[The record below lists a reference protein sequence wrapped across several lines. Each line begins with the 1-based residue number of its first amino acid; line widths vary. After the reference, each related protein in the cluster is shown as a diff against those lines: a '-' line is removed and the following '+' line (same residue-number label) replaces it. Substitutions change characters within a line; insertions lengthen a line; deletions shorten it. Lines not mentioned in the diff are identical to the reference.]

1 MKRITHWIIGAP
13 SLLVILVAFLCIVST
28 WGAKTFLTKGIN
40 VGMEGIVT
48 VIRSGEATLGRLE
61 NIVSETL
68 PTAITAVES
77 MLATDRD
84 PSHKIPGTH
93 EKAVL
98 HLRTELLPEIDQL
111 MNTAEAITQIVLS
124 ANETLMIMNTLPLIE
139 LPPLPTKRWQSLN
152 NRLSALRDS
161 ALGLVNLLSQPKNSE
176 FMINDTKIRRNVQML
191 KNISQEL
198 EDRLVK
204 IKVDLSTILE
214 KIEAIRTKING
225 WITWLLMGIFLVMF
239 WVAGG
244 QIYLLWHFWKT
255 RFIRTDQ

>member
-1 MKRITHWIIGAP
+1 MRRIARWILAAS
-13 SLLVILVAFLCIVST
+13 SLLVILGAFLCIISA
-28 WGAKTFLTKGIN
+28 WGARTFLTKGLN

-48 VIRSGEATLGRLE
+48 VIRSGETTLGRLE

-68 PTAITAVES
+68 PTAITDVES
-77 MLATDRD
+77 MLAADRE
-84 PSHKIPGTH
+84 PSRNIAEIQ
-93 EKAVL
+93 EKAVS

-111 MNTAEAITQIVLS
+111 INTAGTITQIIIS
-124 ANETLMIMNTLPLIE
+124 ANETLMIMNALPLIQ

-161 ALGLVNLLSQPKNSE
+161 ALELVNLLMRPKNSA
-176 FMINDTKIRRNVQML
+176 FMSRDSEIRRNVQGL
-191 KNISQEL
+191 KNISQQL
-198 EDRLVK
+198 KDRLMK

-214 KIEAIRTKING
+214 KIEAIRSKITG

-255 RFIRTDQ
+255 RSIRTD

>member
-1 MKRITHWIIGAP
+1 MKRINRWIIGAP
-13 SLLVILVAFLCIVST
+13 SLLVILVAFLCIIST
-28 WGAKTFLTKGIN
+28 WGARTFLTKGIN

-77 MLATDRD
+77 MLATDRE
-84 PSHKIPGTH
+84 PSRNIPELQ
-93 EKAVL
+93 EKAL
-98 HLRTELLPEIDQL
+98 LRLRTELLPEIDQL
-111 MNTAEAITQIVLS
+111 MNTAGTITQIILS

-161 ALGLVNLLSQPKNSE
+161 ALSLVNLLVPSKNSE
-176 FMINDTKIRRNVQML
+176 FMIKDSEIRQSVQML

-198 EDRLVK
+198 KDRLVT
-204 IKVDLSTILE
+204 IKVDLSTILK
-214 KIEAIRTKING
+214 KIEAIHTKITF
-225 WITWLLMGIFLVMF
+225 WITWLLTGIFLVMF

-255 RFIRTDQ
+255 RVS

>member
-1 MKRITHWIIGAP
+1 MRRVTRWIVAAP
-13 SLLVILVAFLCIVST
+13 SLIIILGAFLCILST
-28 WGAKTFLTKGIN
+28 WGARTFLTKGVNI
-40 VGMEGIVT
+40 GMQGIVT

-77 MLATDRD
+77 MLAADRE
-84 PSHKIPGTH
+84 PFRNMAVMQ

-111 MNTAEAITQIVLS
+111 MNTAGTITQIILS
-124 ANETLMIMNTLPLIE
+124 ANETLMIMNALPLIQ
-139 LPPLPTKRWQSLN
+139 LPPLPTKRWQSIN
-152 NRLSALRDS
+152 KRLSELRDS
-161 ALGLVNLLSQPKNSE
+161 ALGLVNLLMRPKDSE
-176 FMINDTKIRRNVQML
+176 SMSRDSEIRRNLQGL
-191 KNISQEL
+191 KSISQEL
-198 EDRLVK
+198 KDRLVK

-214 KIEAIRTKING
+214 KIEAIRTKIAG

-255 RFIRTDQ
+255 RSINTD

>member
-1 MKRITHWIIGAP
+1 MKRITSWIIGAP
-13 SLLVILVAFLCIVST
+13 SLLVILVAFLCIIST

-77 MLATDRD
+77 MLATDRE
-84 PSHKIPGTH
+84 PSQNIPEIK

-98 HLRTELLPEIDQL
+98 HLRIELLPEIDQL
-111 MNTAEAITQIVLS
+111 MNTAGTITQIILS
-124 ANETLMIMNTLPLIE
+124 ANETLTIMNTLPLIQ

-152 NRLSALRDS
+152 DRLSALRDS
-161 ALGLVNLLSQPKNSE
+161 ALGLVNLLMPPKNSE
-176 FMINDTKIRRNVQML
+176 FMIRDPEIRRSVQML
-191 KNISQEL
+191 KNISQDL
-198 EDRLVK
+198 KDRLVG
-204 IKVDLSTILE
+204 IEADLSTILE
-214 KIEAIRTKING
+214 KIEAIRTNITG
-225 WITWLLMGIFLVMF
+225 WITWLLTGIFLVMF

-244 QIYLLWHFWKT
+244 QIYLLWHFWKV
-255 RFIRTDQ
+255 RFIRTD

>member
-1 MKRITHWIIGAP
+1 MKRITRWIIVSP
-13 SLLVILVAFLCIVST
+13 SLLVILVAFLCIISS
-28 WGAKTFLTKGIN
+28 WGARSFLTKGIN

-61 NIVSETL
+61 NIVSVTL
-68 PTAITAVES
+68 PTAITTVES
-77 MLATDRD
+77 ILATDRE
-84 PSHKIPGTH
+84 PSQNITLIQ

-111 MNTAEAITQIVLS
+111 MNTAGTITQIILS
-124 ANETLMIMNTLPLIE
+124 ANETLMIMNTLPLIQ

-152 NRLSALRDS
+152 NRLSKLRDS
-161 ALGLVNLLSQPKNSE
+161 ALGLVNLLMPPKNSE
-176 FMINDTKIRRNVQML
+176 FMIRDSEIRRSVQML

-198 EDRLVK
+198 KDRLLK

-214 KIEAIRTKING
+214 KIEAIRTKITG

-255 RFIRTDQ
+255 RFIRTD

>member
-1 MKRITHWIIGAP
+1 MKRITRWIIGAP
-13 SLLVILVAFLCIVST
+13 SLLVILVAFLCIIST
-28 WGAKTFLTKGIN
+28 WGAKTFLTKGIS
-40 VGMEGIVT
+40 VGTEGIVT

-61 NIVSETL
+61 NIVSQTL

-77 MLATDRD
+77 MLDADRE
-84 PSHKIPGTH
+84 PSQNIPVIQ

-111 MNTAEAITQIVLS
+111 MNTAGTITQIILS
-124 ANETLMIMNTLPLIE
+124 ANETLMTMNTLPLIQ

-152 NRLSALRDS
+152 NRISALHDN
-161 ALGLVNLLSQPKNSE
+161 AIGLVYLLMPPKNNE
-176 FMINDTKIRRNVQML
+176 FMIKDLEIRQSVQMM

-198 EDRLVK
+198 KDRLDR
-204 IKVDLSTILE
+204 IKADLSTILE
-214 KIEAIRTKING
+214 KIEDIRTKITG
-225 WITWLLMGIFLVMF
+225 WITWLLTGIFLVMF

-255 RFIRTDQ
+255 RLISTD

>member
-1 MKRITHWIIGAP
+1 MKQITHWIIGAP
-13 SLLVILVAFLCIVST
+13 SLLVILVAFLCIIST
-28 WGAKTFLTKGIN
+28 FGAKSFLTKGIN

-48 VIRSGEATLGRLE
+48 VIRTGETTLGRLE

-68 PTAITAVES
+68 PTTITAVES
-77 MLATDRD
+77 MLATDRE
-84 PSHKIPGTH
+84 PSHNISVIQ

-98 HLRTELLPEIDQL
+98 RLRTELLPEIDQL
-111 MNTAEAITQIVLS
+111 MITAGTITQIMLS
-124 ANETLMIMNTLPLIE
+124 ANETLMIVNTLPLIQ

-161 ALGLVNLLSQPKNSE
+161 ASGLMNLLMPPRDSE
-176 FMINDTKIRRNVQML
+176 FMINNTEIRQNVQML
-191 KNISQEL
+191 QNISTEL
-198 EDRLVK
+198 EDRLLK
-204 IKVDLSTILE
+204 IKVDLSTTLE
-214 KIEAIRTKING
+214 KIEAIHTKITS

-255 RFIRTDQ
+255 RFIRRG

>member
-1 MKRITHWIIGAP
+1 MKRITRWIIGAP
-13 SLLVILVAFLCIVST
+13 SLLVILVALLCIIST

-77 MLATDRD
+77 MLATDRE
-84 PSHKIPGTH
+84 PSQNIPVIQ

-111 MNTAEAITQIVLS
+111 MNTAGTITQIILS
-124 ANETLMIMNTLPLIE
+124 ANDTLMIMNTLPLIQ

-152 NRLSALRDS
+152 DRLSALRDS
-161 ALGLVNLLSQPKNSE
+161 ALGLVNLLMPPKNSE
-176 FMINDTKIRRNVQML
+176 FMIRDPEIRRSVQML

-198 EDRLVK
+198 KDRLVR
-204 IKVDLSTILE
+204 IKVDLSTSLE
-214 KIEAIRTKING
+214 KIEAIRTKITG
-225 WITWLLMGIFLVMF
+225 WITWLLTGIFLVMI
-239 WVAGG
+239 WVVGG

-255 RFIRTDQ
+255 RFIRTD

>member
-1 MKRITHWIIGAP
+1 
-13 SLLVILVAFLCIVST
+13 LCIIST
-28 WGAKTFLTKGIN
+28 LGARSFLAKGIN
-40 VGMEGIVT
+40 VGMEGIVA

-77 MLATDRD
+77 MLATDRE
-84 PSHKIPGTH
+84 PSRNIPELQ
-93 EKAVL
+93 EKAL
-98 HLRTELLPEIDQL
+98 LRLRTELLPEIDQL
-111 MNTAEAITQIVLS
+111 MNTAGTITQIVLS
-124 ANETLMIMNTLPLIE
+124 TNETLMIMNTLPLIQ

-152 NRLSALRDS
+152 NRLLALRDN
-161 ALGLVNLLSQPKNSE
+161 ALGLVNLLLPPKNSE
-176 FMINDTKIRRNVQML
+176 FMIRDSEIRRSVQML
-191 KNISQEL
+191 KDISQEL
-198 EDRLVK
+198 KDRLVK

-214 KIEAIRTKING
+214 KIEAIRTKITG

-255 RFIRTDQ
+255 RSIRSD

>member
-1 MKRITHWIIGAP
+1 MKRITRWIIGAP
-13 SLLVILVAFLCIVST
+13 SLLVILVAFLCIIST

-77 MLATDRD
+77 MLAADRE
-84 PSHKIPGTH
+84 PSQNITVLQ

-111 MNTAEAITQIVLS
+111 MSTSGTITQIILS
-124 ANETLMIMNTLPLIE
+124 ANETLLIMNTLPLIQ

-152 NRLSALRDS
+152 DRLSALRDS
-161 ALGLVNLLSQPKNSE
+161 ALGLANFLMPPKNSE
-176 FMINDTKIRRNVQML
+176 SMVRDPEIRRSVQMM

-198 EDRLVK
+198 KDRLDR
-204 IKVDLSTILE
+204 IKADLSTILE
-214 KIEAIRTKING
+214 KIEDIRTKITG
-225 WITWLLMGIFLVMF
+225 WINWLLTGIFLVML

-255 RFIRTDQ
+255 RFIRTD

>member
-1 MKRITHWIIGAP
+1 MKRITRWIIGAP
-13 SLLVILVAFLCIVST
+13 SLLVILVAFLCIIST

-77 MLATDRD
+77 MLATDRE
-84 PSHKIPGTH
+84 PSHNIPVIQ

-111 MNTAEAITQIVLS
+111 MNTAGTITQIILS
-124 ANETLMIMNTLPLIE
+124 ANETLMIMNTLPLIQ
-139 LPPLPTKRWQSLN
+139 LPPLPTERWQSLN
-152 NRLSALRDS
+152 DRLSALRDS
-161 ALGLVNLLSQPKNSE
+161 ALGLVNLLMPPRNRDV
-176 FMINDTKIRRNVQML
+176 MIRDPEIRRSVQML

-198 EDRLVK
+198 KDRLVR

-214 KIEAIRTKING
+214 KIEAIRPKITG
-225 WITWLLMGIFLVMF
+225 WITWLLTGIFLVMF

-255 RFIRTDQ
+255 GFIRTD

>member
-1 MKRITHWIIGAP
+1 MKRITRWIIGAP
-13 SLLVILVAFLCIVST
+13 SLLVILVAFLCIIST
-28 WGAKTFLTKGIN
+28 WSARAFLTKGIN

-77 MLATDRD
+77 MLATDRE
-84 PSHKIPGTH
+84 PSQNIPVIQ

-111 MNTAEAITQIVLS
+111 MNTAGTITQIILS
-124 ANETLMIMNTLPLIE
+124 ANETLMIMNTLPLIQ

-152 NRLSALRDS
+152 DRLSALRDS
-161 ALGLVNLLSQPKNSE
+161 ALGLVNLLMPPKNSE
-176 FMINDTKIRRNVQML
+176 FMIRDPEIRRSVQML

-198 EDRLVK
+198 KDRLVR

-214 KIEAIRTKING
+214 KIEAIRTKITG
-225 WITWLLMGIFLVMF
+225 WITWLLTGIFLVMF

-255 RFIRTDQ
+255 RFIRTD